1 MYPVSSIFQMLMQ
14 RLDSTSTESA
24 YGTLSLRNS
33 DGIVTYNF
41 DENAIIQG
49 SLVIKDQL
57 GDGKFGFGGAYIRN
71 MSVKIDCDK
80 IEGLS
85 ATNINLTNAEIEIWY
100 RLNYNRG
107 QSQED
112 VYMGKFYIDSRNS
125 SRKFQILSLIGEDC
139 LSKFDVTSVAMASAS
154 PYEVYATACGL
165 AGVEPLTAEEVIGAL
180 PNGSLSLTF
189 DTSQIQ
195 TARDM
200 LMWVA
205 KLTGTIARV
214 KRQSEQG
221 IELVRIPTKY
231 TTFDIPGLFDLDT
244 FKEDNGTIIGKD
256 STYRTEYTDTSVRIL
271 TLLTDYKG
279 ERLSKGWHY
288 TADNPC
294 SPDLLEGTMEIE
306 SNPLLAG
313 KTSSEVETALGAL
326 QDYTQHLRMT
336 PFKVEFT
343 GNPAIEIG
351 DFVYLQPGG
360 VITDNFRHYGIVTYH
375 RWVFN
380 GNSEIRCEY
389 GGNAQRPYY
398 LTSGASDVATFA
410 TSTLAEETT
419 TPESV
424 QPKSQFEKKLGSTD
438 GNNQIAKYLQ
448 TDDWFLSAGYTW
460 RGKNDKNRTIC
471 FGPNKNTAENQRD
484 KCLEIDYIDDTG
496 INGFMIRQFNNG
508 KINASAQITPNSIS
522 ISGYDSFS
530 NSYIDILKIDKI
542 SEKTANIRIGVF
554 DIDFNADRIFIR
566 NWGTGGSIYLPFENN

>member
-221 IELVRIPTKY
+221 IELVQIPTKY

-380 GNSEIRCEY
+380 GNSEIRCDY
-389 GGNAQRPYY
+389 SGAAQRPYY
-398 LTSGASDVATFA
+398 TTSEASEVSTFA
-410 TSTLAEETT
+410 ATSASSEEISTV
-419 TPESV
+419 ESV
-424 QPKSQFEKKLGSTD
+424 QPKSQFEKRLEKTSEAGD
-438 GNNQIAKYLQ
+438 AEAAKYLK
-448 TDDWFLSAGYTW
+448 TNGGWYLFPEDSEYENTRFLSFGPHKTAVENRADKGIDIEYHGGDEQNHLKFETYFGGKRRLYFCVADFGLSVCYYDDFDDSEHNLLGITAGY
-460 RGKNDKNRTIC
+460 N
-471 FGPNKNTAENQRD
+471 
-484 KCLEIDYIDDTG
+484 EIELCDD
-496 INGFMIRQFNNG
+496 I
-508 KINASAQITPNSIS
+508 
-522 ISGYDSFS
+522 
-530 NSYIDILKIDKI
+530 KI
-542 SEKTANIRIGVF
+542 S
-554 DIDFNADRIFIR
+554 FNSREMTVYNKRFNKYIHI
-566 NWGTGGSIYLPFENN
+566 PFTDE

>member
-1 MYPVSSIFQMLMQ
+1 MYPVSGIFQTLMQ
-14 RLDSTSTESA
+14 KLDSTSTESA

-41 DENAIIQG
+41 DENAIVQG

-71 MSVKIDCDK
+71 LSVKIDCDK

-112 VYMGKFYIDSRNS
+112 VYMGRFYIDSRNS

-139 LSKFDVTSVAMASAS
+139 LTKFDVMSVAMTSAS
-154 PYEVYATACGL
+154 PYEVYATACTL
-165 AGVEPLTAEEVIGAL
+165 AGVEPLTAEEDVDAF
-180 PNGSLSLTF
+180 PNGGLSLTF

-221 IELVRIPTKY
+221 IELVQIPTKY

-313 KTSSEVETALGAL
+313 KTSSEVETALAAL

-360 VITDNFRHYGIVTYH
+360 AITDGFRHYGIVTYH

-389 GGNAQRPYY
+389 GGNSQRPYY
-398 LTSGASDVATFA
+398 TTSEVAEVATFA
-410 TSTLAEETT
+410 AASTLSGDTT
-419 TPESV
+419 SVESV
-424 QPKSQFEKKLGSTD
+424 QPKTQMEKRIEGANKDKTT
-438 GNNQIAKYLQ
+438 NQLEYTNKWTGDKIILR
-448 TDDWFLSAGYTW
+448 LSGGQLDFYI
-460 RGKNDKNRTIC
+460 NDEWK
-471 FGPNKNTAENQRD
+471 
-484 KCLEIDYIDDTG
+484 
-496 INGFMIRQFNNG
+496 G
-508 KINASAQITPNSIS
+508 KIGDLIGTSDLRLQSPGFTIGVNESEFFVTNNNTGKSIFVANSSYLAFFGHSIS
-522 ISGYDSFS
+522 NSGDAWYLDGK
-530 NSYIDILKIDKI
+530 KIAFV
-542 SEKTANIRIGVF
+542 E
-554 DIDFNADRIFIR
+554 
-566 NWGTGGSIYLPFENN
+566 

>member
-221 IELVRIPTKY
+221 IELVQIPTKY

-380 GNSEIRCEY
+380 GNSEIRCDY
-389 GGNAQRPYY
+389 SGAAQRPYY
-398 LTSGASDVATFA
+398 TTSEASEVSTFA
-410 TSTLAEETT
+410 ATSASSEEISTV
-419 TPESV
+419 ESV
-424 QPKSQFEKKLGSTD
+424 QPKSQFEKRLEKTSEAGD
-438 GNNQIAKYLQ
+438 AEAAKYLK
-448 TDDWFLSAGYTW
+448 TNGGWYLFPEDSEYENTRFLSFGPHKTAVENRVDKGIDIEYHGGDEQNHLKFETYFGGKRRLYFCVADFGLSVCYYDDFDGSEHNLLGIVAGYNEIEIS
-460 RGKNDKNRTIC
+460 NDI
-471 FGPNKNTAENQRD
+471 
-484 KCLEIDYIDDTG
+484 
-496 INGFMIRQFNNG
+496 
-508 KINASAQITPNSIS
+508 
-522 ISGYDSFS
+522 
-530 NSYIDILKIDKI
+530 KI
-542 SEKTANIRIGVF
+542 S
-554 DIDFNADRIFIR
+554 FNSREMTVYNKRFNKYIHI
-566 NWGTGGSIYLPFENN
+566 PFTDE

>member
-221 IELVRIPTKY
+221 IELVQIPTKY

-360 VITDNFRHYGIVTYH
+360 VITDGYRHYGIVTYH
-375 RWVFN
+375 RWVFK

-424 QPKSQFEKKLGSTD
+424 QPKSQIEKRLERIGDAEAANYLKTNGGWYLFPED
-438 GNNQIAKYLQ
+438 GGYENRR
-448 TDDWFLSAGYTW
+448 FLSFGPHKTAAENRADKGIDIEYHGDDSQNTLSFGTHFGGKLRLYFCVADFGLSVNYRDDFDDSLHNLLGITAGY
-460 RGKNDKNRTIC
+460 N
-471 FGPNKNTAENQRD
+471 
-484 KCLEIDYIDDTG
+484 EIELCDD
-496 INGFMIRQFNNG
+496 I
-508 KINASAQITPNSIS
+508 
-522 ISGYDSFS
+522 
-530 NSYIDILKIDKI
+530 KI
-542 SEKTANIRIGVF
+542 S
-554 DIDFNADRIFIR
+554 FNSREMTVYNKRHNKYIHI
-566 NWGTGGSIYLPFENN
+566 PFTDV

>member
-1 MYPVSSIFQMLMQ
+1 MYPVSGIFQTLMQ
-14 RLDSTSTESA
+14 KLDSTSTESA

-41 DENAIIQG
+41 DENAIVQG

-71 MSVKIDCDK
+71 LSVKIDCDK

-112 VYMGKFYIDSRNS
+112 VYMGRFYIDSRNS

-139 LSKFDVTSVAMASAS
+139 LTKFDVMSVAMTSAS
-154 PYEVYATACGL
+154 PYEVYATACTL
-165 AGVEPLTAEEVIGAL
+165 AGVEPLTAEEDVDAF
-180 PNGSLSLTF
+180 PNGGLSLTF

-221 IELVRIPTKY
+221 IELVQIPTKY

-294 SPDLLEGTMEIE
+294 SPDLLEGAMEIE

-313 KTSSEVETALGAL
+313 KTSSEVETVLAAL

-351 DFVYLQPGG
+351 DFVFLQSGG
-360 VITDNFRHYGIVTYH
+360 VITDSYKHYGVVTYH

-380 GNSEIRCEY
+380 GNSEIRCDY
-389 GGNAQRPYY
+389 SGAAQRPYY
-398 LTSGASDVATFA
+398 TTSEASEVSTFA
-410 TSTLAEETT
+410 ATSASSEETSSV
-419 TPESV
+419 ESI
-424 QPKSQFEKKLGSTD
+424 QPKSQIEKRLERTGEAGDAEAAKFLKTNGGWYLFPEDSTYENTRFLSFGPHKTAAENRADKGVDIEYRGGDEQNSLTFETYFGGKRRLYFNVSDSGL
-438 GNNQIAKYLQ
+438 NAKYH
-448 TDDWFLSAGYTW
+448 DDFDDSEHNLLGITAGY
-460 RGKNDKNRTIC
+460 N
-471 FGPNKNTAENQRD
+471 
-484 KCLEIDYIDDTG
+484 EIEIGDD
-496 INGFMIRQFNNG
+496 I
-508 KINASAQITPNSIS
+508 
-522 ISGYDSFS
+522 
-530 NSYIDILKIDKI
+530 KI
-542 SEKTANIRIGVF
+542 S
-554 DIDFNADRIFIR
+554 FNSREMTVYNKRYNKYIHI
-566 NWGTGGSIYLPFENN
+566 PFTDE

>member
-1 MYPVSSIFQMLMQ
+1 MYPVSNVFQLLMQ
-14 RLDSTSTESA
+14 KLDSTSTESA

-33 DGIVTYNF
+33 EGIATYNF
-41 DENAIIQG
+41 DENAIVQG

-71 MSVKIDCDK
+71 LSIKIDCDK
-80 IEGLS
+80 IDGLN

-107 QSQED
+107 ESQED

-125 SRKFQILSLIGEDC
+125 SRKFQILSLVGEDC
-139 LSKFDVTSVAMASAS
+139 LTKFDVVSVAMAEAS
-154 PYEVYATACGL
+154 PYEVYATACSL
-165 AGVEPLTAEEVIGAL
+165 AGVAPLTAKEDVDAF
-180 PNGSLSLTF
+180 PNGGLLLTF

-221 IELVRIPTKY
+221 IELVQIPTKY
-231 TTFDIPGLFDLDT
+231 TTFNIAGLFDIDT

-256 STYRTEYTDTSVRIL
+256 STYRTEYTDTSVRVL

-313 KTSSEVETALGAL
+313 KSSSEVETALAAL

-336 PFKVEFT
+336 PFKIEFT

-351 DFVYLQPGG
+351 DYVYLQPGG
-360 VITDNFRHYGIVTYH
+360 VITDGYIHYGIVTYH

-389 GGNAQRPYY
+389 NGAAQRPYY
-398 LTSGASDVATFA
+398 LTSGASEVSTFA
-410 TSTLAEETT
+410 AAATLSKETT

-424 QPKSQFEKKLGSTD
+424 QPKSQIEKKFESTD
-438 GNNQIAKYLQ
+438 GNNETAKYLK
-448 TDDWFLSAGYTW
+448 TNSWILSCYDEIISLG
-460 RGKNDKNRTIC
+460 R
-471 FGPNKNTAENQRD
+471 NKSVAENQRD
-484 KCLEIDYIDDTG
+484 RCIELKCKDDFLMISYNNAQSNTSCS
-496 INGFMIRQFNNG
+496 ISAFSDCFAVNGSGANLNGPYNG
-508 KINASAQITPNSIS
+508 KILEIWANGSQEFTIGACRFTFSSSGMNIYNSIRKRN
-522 ISGYDSFS
+522 I
-530 NSYIDILKIDKI
+530 YI
-542 SEKTANIRIGVF
+542 
-554 DIDFNADRIFIR
+554 
-566 NWGTGGSIYLPFENN
+566 PFTD

>member
-1 MYPVSSIFQMLMQ
+1 MYPVSGIFQTLMQ
-14 RLDSTSTESA
+14 KLDSTSTESA

-41 DENAIIQG
+41 DENAIVQG

-71 MSVKIDCDK
+71 LSVKIDCDK

-112 VYMGKFYIDSRNS
+112 VYMGRFYIDSRNS

-139 LSKFDVTSVAMASAS
+139 LTKFDVMSVAMTSAS

-165 AGVEPLTAEEVIGAL
+165 AGVEPLTAEEDVDAF
-180 PNGSLSLTF
+180 PNGGLSLTF

-221 IELVRIPTKY
+221 IELVQIPTKY

-313 KTSSEVETALGAL
+313 KTSSEVETALAAL

-360 VITDNFRHYGIVTYH
+360 AITDGFRHYGIVTYH

-389 GGNAQRPYY
+389 GGNSQRPYY
-398 LTSGASDVATFA
+398 TTGVAAEVATFA
-410 TSTLAEETT
+410 AASTLSGDTT
-419 TPESV
+419 SVESV
-424 QPKSQFEKKLGSTD
+424 QPKTQMEKRIEGTNKSANRDISTNRLEFSHPWFI
-438 GNNQIAKYLQ
+438 GKYV
-448 TDDWFLSAGYTW
+448 
-460 RGKNDKNRTIC
+460 
-471 FGPNKNTAENQRD
+471 AE
-484 KCLEIDYIDDTG
+484 L
-496 INGFMIRQFNNG
+496 
-508 KINASAQITPNSIS
+508 
-522 ISGYDSFS
+522 GYDSYNVPRLIFYDNNGNQTAVIS
-530 NSYIDILKIDKI
+530 GLFAEDNGYGFLNVKTRAVQIDVDYH
-542 SEKTANIRIGVF
+542 SIRIMNYTTGGTVLTIR
-554 DIDFNADRIFIR
+554 DDRIEF
-566 NWGTGGSIYLPFENN
+566 GNNILLVKSDGNLYFNGNKVSVE

>member
-1 MYPVSSIFQMLMQ
+1 MYPVSGIFQTLMQ
-14 RLDSTSTESA
+14 KLDSTSTESA

-41 DENAIIQG
+41 DENAIVQG

-71 MSVKIDCDK
+71 LSVKIDCDK

-112 VYMGKFYIDSRNS
+112 VYMGRFYIDSRNS

-139 LSKFDVTSVAMASAS
+139 LTKFDVMSVAMTSAS
-154 PYEVYATACGL
+154 PYEVYATACTL
-165 AGVEPLTAEEVIGAL
+165 AGVEPLTAEEDIDAL
-180 PNGSLSLTF
+180 PNGGLSLTF

-221 IELVRIPTKY
+221 IELVQIPTKY

-313 KTSSEVETALGAL
+313 KTSSEVETALAAL

-360 VITDNFRHYGIVTYH
+360 AITDGFRHYGIVTYH

-389 GGNAQRPYY
+389 GGNSQRPYY
-398 LTSGASDVATFA
+398 TTGVAAEVATFA
-410 TSTLAEETT
+410 AASTLSDDTT
-419 TPESV
+419 SVESV
-424 QPKSQFEKKLGSTD
+424 QPKSQMEKRLEGTNKSANKELSTNRLEFSHRWFNGKYVAELGFDSYNVPRMKFYD
-438 GNNQIAKYLQ
+438 SNGNQTAIISGLFAEDNGYGFLNVKTRAVQIDVDYNSLRIMNN
-448 TDDWFLSAGYTW
+448 TTGGTILTI
-460 RGKNDKNRTIC
+460 RNDRIE
-471 FGPNKNTAENQRD
+471 FGENQLLVKSD
-484 KCLEIDYIDDTG
+484 GSLYF
-496 INGFMIRQFNNG
+496 NGN
-508 KINASAQITPNSIS
+508 KV
-522 ISGYDSFS
+522 
-530 NSYIDILKIDKI
+530 LV
-542 SEKTANIRIGVF
+542 E
-554 DIDFNADRIFIR
+554 
-566 NWGTGGSIYLPFENN
+566 

>member
-221 IELVRIPTKY
+221 IELVQIPTKY

-380 GNSEIRCEY
+380 GNSEIRCDY
-389 GGNAQRPYY
+389 SGAAQRPYY
-398 LTSGASDVATFA
+398 TTSEASEVSTFA
-410 TSTLAEETT
+410 ATSASSEEISTV
-419 TPESV
+419 ESV
-424 QPKSQFEKKLGSTD
+424 QPKSQFEKRLEKTSEAGD
-438 GNNQIAKYLQ
+438 AEAAKYLK
-448 TDDWFLSAGYTW
+448 TNGGWYLFPEDSEYENTRFLSFGPHKTAVENRADKGIDIEYHGGDEQNHLKFETYFGGKRRLYFCVSDSGLTAAYYDDFDGSEHNLLGITAGYNEIEIS
-460 RGKNDKNRTIC
+460 NDI
-471 FGPNKNTAENQRD
+471 
-484 KCLEIDYIDDTG
+484 
-496 INGFMIRQFNNG
+496 
-508 KINASAQITPNSIS
+508 
-522 ISGYDSFS
+522 
-530 NSYIDILKIDKI
+530 KI
-542 SEKTANIRIGVF
+542 S
-554 DIDFNADRIFIR
+554 FNSREMTVYNKRFNKYIHI
-566 NWGTGGSIYLPFENN
+566 PFTDE

>member
-1 MYPVSSIFQMLMQ
+1 MYPVSNVFQMLME

-24 YGTLSLRNS
+24 YGTLYLRNS
-33 DGIVTYNF
+33 EGIETYNF
-41 DENAIIQG
+41 DENAIVQG

-71 MSVKIDCDK
+71 LSIKIDCDK

-107 QSQED
+107 ESQED

-125 SRKFQILSLIGEDC
+125 SRKFQILSLIGEDS
-139 LSKFDVTSVAMASAS
+139 LTKFDVMSVAMNEAS
-154 PYEVYATACGL
+154 PYEVYATACAL
-165 AGVEPLTAEEVIGAL
+165 AGVEPLTPEEDVDAL

-231 TTFDIPGLFDLDT
+231 TTFNIIGLFDLDA
-244 FKEDNGTIIGKD
+244 FKEDNGTIVGRD

-279 ERLSKGWHY
+279 TRLSKGWHY
-288 TADNPC
+288 TPDNPGA
-294 SPDLLEGTMEIE
+294 PDLLEGSLEIE

-313 KTSSEVETALGAL
+313 KTSSEVETALAAL

-336 PFKVEFT
+336 PFKIEFT

-351 DFVYLQPGG
+351 DYIYLQSGG
-360 VITDNFRHYGIVTYH
+360 AISDGFRHYGVVTYH
-375 RWVFN
+375 RWVFR

-398 LTSGASDVATFA
+398 LTSGASEVSTFA
-410 TSTLAEETT
+410 AAATLSEETT

-424 QPKSQFEKKLGSTD
+424 QPKSQIEKKFESTD
-438 GNNQIAKYLQ
+438 GNNETAKYLK
-448 TDDWFLSAGYTW
+448 TNNWILSCY
-460 RGKNDKNRTIC
+460 DEIIS
-471 FGPNKNTAENQRD
+471 FGRNKSVAENQRD
-484 KCLEIDYIDDTG
+484 RSIEIKCKDDFLKISYNNAQNNVNCSINAFSDCFLVGGSDANKNNAYQGKILEIWADGSQEFTIGACRFTFSSSGMNIY
-496 INGFMIRQFNNG
+496 
-508 KINASAQITPNSIS
+508 NSIRKRN
-522 ISGYDSFS
+522 I
-530 NSYIDILKIDKI
+530 YI
-542 SEKTANIRIGVF
+542 
-554 DIDFNADRIFIR
+554 
-566 NWGTGGSIYLPFENN
+566 PFTD

>member
-107 QSQED
+107 ESQED

-139 LSKFDVTSVAMASAS
+139 LTKFDVTSVAMTDAS
-154 PYEVYATACGL
+154 PYEVYATACAL
-165 AGVEPLTAEEVIGAL
+165 AGVEPLTAEEDVDAL
-180 PNGSLSLTF
+180 PNGGLSLTF

-221 IELVRIPTKY
+221 VELIQIPTKY
-231 TTFDIPGLFDLDT
+231 TTFNIPGLFDLDT

-256 STYRTEYTDTSVRIL
+256 TTFNTEYTDTSIRTL
-271 TLLTDYKG
+271 TLTTDYKG
-279 ERLSKGWHY
+279 ERLVKGWHY
-288 TADNPC
+288 TAENPGA
-294 SPDLLEGTMEIE
+294 PDLLEGSLEME
-306 SNPLLAG
+306 SNPLLSG
-313 KTSSEVETALGAL
+313 KSADDVNAYLAEL

-336 PFKVEFT
+336 PFKVEFS

-351 DFVYLQPGG
+351 DFVFLQSGG
-360 VITDNFRHYGIVTYH
+360 VITDSYRHYGIVTYH

-380 GNSEIRCEY
+380 GNSEIRCDY
-389 GGNAQRPYY
+389 SGAAQRPYY
-398 LTSGASDVATFA
+398 TTSEASEVSTFA
-410 TSTLAEETT
+410 AAATLSEETT
-419 TPESV
+419 IPESV
-424 QPKSQFEKKLGSTD
+424 KPKSQIEKKLERTREDTNNDTD
-438 GNNQIAKYLQ
+438 RLVYYRPNG
-448 TDDWFLSAGYTW
+448 SAGNLVYKMVFRHDGLSFNDPDGQTGLIEGFTFGDL
-460 RGKNDKNRTIC
+460 RIVTPLIELDAFSDYFLLKNRATNKIILYANQNRLEFGENCISVSSDGTLYFNDKKIL
-471 FGPNKNTAENQRD
+471 
-484 KCLEIDYIDDTG
+484 LE
-496 INGFMIRQFNNG
+496 
-508 KINASAQITPNSIS
+508 
-522 ISGYDSFS
+522 
-530 NSYIDILKIDKI
+530 
-542 SEKTANIRIGVF
+542 
-554 DIDFNADRIFIR
+554 
-566 NWGTGGSIYLPFENN
+566 

>member
-1 MYPVSSIFQMLMQ
+1 MYPVSGIFQTLMQ
-14 RLDSTSTESA
+14 KLDSTSTESA

-41 DENAIIQG
+41 DENAIVQG

-71 MSVKIDCDK
+71 LSVKIDCDK

-112 VYMGKFYIDSRNS
+112 VYMGRFYIDSRNS

-139 LSKFDVTSVAMASAS
+139 LTKFDVMSVAMTSAS
-154 PYEVYATACGL
+154 PYEVYATACTL
-165 AGVEPLTAEEVIGAL
+165 AGVEPLTAEEDIDAL
-180 PNGSLSLTF
+180 PNGGLSLTF

-221 IELVRIPTKY
+221 IELVQIPTKY

-256 STYRTEYTDTSVRIL
+256 STYHTEYTDTSVRIL

-313 KTSSEVETALGAL
+313 KTSSEVETALAAL

-351 DFVYLQPGG
+351 AFVYLQPGG
-360 VITDNFRHYGIVTYH
+360 AITDSFRHYGIVTYH

-389 GGNAQRPYY
+389 GGNSQRPYY
-398 LTSGASDVATFA
+398 TTSEAAEVATFA
-410 TSTLAEETT
+410 AASTLPDDTT
-419 TPESV
+419 SVESV
-424 QPKSQFEKKLGSTD
+424 QPKTQMEKRIEGANKDKTT
-438 GNNQIAKYLQ
+438 NQLEYPNGGTGDKIILRLIGGQLDFYV
-448 TDDWFLSAGYTW
+448 
-460 RGKNDKNRTIC
+460 NDEWK
-471 FGPNKNTAENQRD
+471 
-484 KCLEIDYIDDTG
+484 
-496 INGFMIRQFNNG
+496 G
-508 KINASAQITPNSIS
+508 KIGDLIGTSDLRLQSPGFTIGVNEINFFVTNNNTGKDIFVANSNSINFGGHTLAINQGS
-522 ISGYDSFS
+522 WYLDGK
-530 NSYIDILKIDKI
+530 KIAFV
-542 SEKTANIRIGVF
+542 E
-554 DIDFNADRIFIR
+554 
-566 NWGTGGSIYLPFENN
+566 

>member
-221 IELVRIPTKY
+221 IELVQIPTKY

-380 GNSEIRCEY
+380 GNSEIRCDY
-389 GGNAQRPYY
+389 SGAAQRPYY
-398 LTSGASDVATFA
+398 TTSEASEVSTFA
-410 TSTLAEETT
+410 ATSASSEEISTV
-419 TPESV
+419 ESV
-424 QPKSQFEKKLGSTD
+424 QPKSQFEKRLEKTSEAGD
-438 GNNQIAKYLQ
+438 AEAAKYLK
-448 TDDWFLSAGYTW
+448 TNGGWYLFPEDSEYENTRFLSFGPHKTAVENRVDKGIDIEYHGGDEQNHLKFETYFGGKRRLYFCVADFGLSVCYYDDFDDSEHNLLGIVAGYNEIEIS
-460 RGKNDKNRTIC
+460 NDI
-471 FGPNKNTAENQRD
+471 
-484 KCLEIDYIDDTG
+484 
-496 INGFMIRQFNNG
+496 
-508 KINASAQITPNSIS
+508 
-522 ISGYDSFS
+522 
-530 NSYIDILKIDKI
+530 KI
-542 SEKTANIRIGVF
+542 S
-554 DIDFNADRIFIR
+554 FNSREMTVYNKRFNKYIHI
-566 NWGTGGSIYLPFENN
+566 PFTDE

>member
-1 MYPVSSIFQMLMQ
+1 MYPVSGIFQTLMQ
-14 RLDSTSTESA
+14 KLDSTSTESA

-41 DENAIIQG
+41 DENAIVQG

-71 MSVKIDCDK
+71 LSVKIDCDK

-112 VYMGKFYIDSRNS
+112 VYMGRFYIDSRNS

-139 LSKFDVTSVAMASAS
+139 LTKFDVMSVAMTSAS
-154 PYEVYATACGL
+154 PYEVYATACTL
-165 AGVEPLTAEEVIGAL
+165 AGVEPLTAEEDIDAL
-180 PNGSLSLTF
+180 PNGGLSLTF

-221 IELVRIPTKY
+221 IELVQIPTKY

-294 SPDLLEGTMEIE
+294 SPDLLEGAMEIE

-313 KTSSEVETALGAL
+313 KTSSEVETALAAL

-360 VITDNFRHYGIVTYH
+360 AITDGFRHYGIVTYH

-389 GGNAQRPYY
+389 GGNSQRPYY
-398 LTSGASDVATFA
+398 TTGVAAEVATFA
-410 TSTLAEETT
+410 AASTLSDDTT
-419 TPESV
+419 SVESV
-424 QPKSQFEKKLGSTD
+424 QPKTQMEKRIEGANKDKTTNQLEYTNKWTGDKIILRLSGGQLDFYINDEWKGKIGDLIGTSDLRLESPGFTIGVNESQFFVT
-438 GNNQIAKYLQ
+438 NNN
-448 TDDWFLSAGYTW
+448 T
-460 RGKNDKNRTIC
+460 GKNIFVANSSYLAF
-471 FGPNKNTAENQRD
+471 FGHS
-484 KCLEIDYIDDTG
+484 L
-496 INGFMIRQFNNG
+496 
-508 KINASAQITPNSIS
+508 
-522 ISGYDSFS
+522 S
-530 NSYIDILKIDKI
+530 NSVDAWYLDGKKIAFV
-542 SEKTANIRIGVF
+542 E
-554 DIDFNADRIFIR
+554 
-566 NWGTGGSIYLPFENN
+566 

>member
-107 QSQED
+107 ESHED

-139 LSKFDVTSVAMASAS
+139 LTKFDVTSVAMTNAS
-154 PYEVYATACGL
+154 PYEVYATACAL
-165 AGVEPLTAEEVIGAL
+165 AGVEPLTAEEDVDAL
-180 PNGSLSLTF
+180 PNGGLSLTF

-221 IELVRIPTKY
+221 IELVQIPTKY
-231 TTFDIPGLFDLDT
+231 TTFNIVGLFDLDT

-419 TPESV
+419 TPESI

-438 GNNQIAKYLQ
+438 GNNQIAKYLK
-448 TDDWFLSAGYTW
+448 TENWILSAY
-460 RGKNDKNRTIC
+460 DEIIS
-471 FGPNKNTAENQRD
+471 FGRNKSVAENQRD
-484 KCLEIDYIDDTG
+484 KCLEFKHISDG
-496 INGFMIRQFNNG
+496 L
-508 KINASAQITPNSIS
+508 QITKYNLGAKTCIMQICSDS
-522 ISGYDSFS
+522 LLISGNDNKNHILSIWADGSQEFTIGACRFTFS
-530 NSYIDILKIDKI
+530 PSGMNIYNSVRKRNIYI
-542 SEKTANIRIGVF
+542 
-554 DIDFNADRIFIR
+554 
-566 NWGTGGSIYLPFENN
+566 PFTD

>member
-221 IELVRIPTKY
+221 IELVQIPTKY

-380 GNSEIRCEY
+380 GNSEIRCDY
-389 GGNAQRPYY
+389 SGAAQRPYY
-398 LTSGASDVATFA
+398 TTSEASEVSTFA
-410 TSTLAEETT
+410 ATSASSEEISTV
-419 TPESV
+419 ESV
-424 QPKSQFEKKLGSTD
+424 QPKSQFEKRLEKTSEAGD
-438 GNNQIAKYLQ
+438 AEAAKYLK
-448 TDDWFLSAGYTW
+448 TNGGWYLFPEDSEYENTRFLSFGPHKTAVENRADKGIDIEYHGGDEQNHLKFETYFGGKRRLYFCVADFGLSVCYYDDFDDSEHNLLGITAGY
-460 RGKNDKNRTIC
+460 N
-471 FGPNKNTAENQRD
+471 
-484 KCLEIDYIDDTG
+484 EIELCDD
-496 INGFMIRQFNNG
+496 I
-508 KINASAQITPNSIS
+508 
-522 ISGYDSFS
+522 
-530 NSYIDILKIDKI
+530 KI
-542 SEKTANIRIGVF
+542 S
-554 DIDFNADRIFIR
+554 FNSREMTVYNKRSNKYIHI
-566 NWGTGGSIYLPFENN
+566 PFTDE

>member
-1 MYPVSSIFQMLMQ
+1 MYPVSSIFQLLMQ
-14 RLDSTSTESA
+14 KLDSTSTESV
-24 YGTLSLRNS
+24 YGTLSVRNS
-33 DGIVTYNF
+33 EGIVTYNF

-85 ATNINLTNAEIEIWY
+85 ATNINLTNAEIEMWY
-100 RLNYNRG
+100 RLNYSRG
-107 QSQED
+107 ESHED

-139 LSKFDVTSVAMASAS
+139 LTKFDVTSVAMTDAS
-154 PYEVYATACGL
+154 PYEVYATACAL
-165 AGVEPLTAEEVIGAL
+165 AGVEPLTSKEDVDAL
-180 PNGSLSLTF
+180 PNGGLSLTF

-231 TTFDIPGLFDLDT
+231 TTFNIVGLFDLDA

-288 TADNPC
+288 TSDNPGA
-294 SPDLLEGTMEIE
+294 PDLLEGTMEIE

-313 KTSSEVETALGAL
+313 KTSSEVETALAAL

-336 PFKVEFT
+336 PFRVEFT

-351 DFVYLQPGG
+351 DFVYLQSGG
-360 VITDNFRHYGIVTYH
+360 AINDSFRHYGVVTYH
-375 RWVFN
+375 RWVFR

-398 LTSGASDVATFA
+398 LTSGASEVATFA
-410 TSTLAEETT
+410 AAATLSEETT

-424 QPKSQFEKKLGSTD
+424 QPKSQVEKKLERTREDTNNDTD
-438 GNNQIAKYLQ
+438 RLVYYRPNG
-448 TDDWFLSAGYTW
+448 SAGNLVYKMVFRHDGLSFNDPDGQTGLIEGFTFGDL
-460 RGKNDKNRTIC
+460 RIVTPLIELDAFSDYFLLKNRATNKIILYANQNRLEFGENCISVSSDGTLYFNDKKIL
-471 FGPNKNTAENQRD
+471 
-484 KCLEIDYIDDTG
+484 LE
-496 INGFMIRQFNNG
+496 
-508 KINASAQITPNSIS
+508 
-522 ISGYDSFS
+522 
-530 NSYIDILKIDKI
+530 
-542 SEKTANIRIGVF
+542 
-554 DIDFNADRIFIR
+554 
-566 NWGTGGSIYLPFENN
+566 